1 MVYFY
6 ALTYDTEFNP
16 NMVFYVGKTVSKE
29 QRLSGHKATFGKNCV
44 LHQIDFLDQY
54 DKLLIAGREQYWII
68 FACYVNF
75 SYHTSAFVLPHT
87 CTQILW
93 EGRFYS

>member
-54 DKLLIAGREQYWII
+54 SSMTSFSLLLESSIGLLI
-68 FACYVNF
+68 FA
-75 SYHTSAFVLPHT
+75 
-87 CTQILW
+87 
-93 EGRFYS
+93 R

>member
-54 DKLLIAGREQYWII
+54 DKLLIAAREQYWINH
-68 FACYVNF
+68 FRSLNGKKSLHNKNRAC
-75 SYHTSAFVLPHT
+75 T
-87 CTQILW
+87 CV
-93 EGRFYS
+93 YPPAK